1 MDAILEDVQI
11 DVVLSYFESTWVS
24 GSTIAGRSRGNAPF
38 PPVLWNVR
46 GRTLE
51 RKNRTNNP
59 VESFHSLLKTF
70 VRLHRP
76 SIWAFIKALLNMQS
90 DTDGKITPQSLGKEP
105 PKRKTKDKARD
116 NMICNAT
123 TEYGNRDL
131 ISYLDLV
138 MNL

>member
-1 MDAILEDVQI
+1 M
-11 DVVLSYFESTWVS
+11 S

-51 RKNRTNNP
+51 RKNRTNNHL
-59 VESFHSLLKTF
+59 ESFHSLLKTF